1 MQAIESRWMW
11 WTEHLVHPIEKGIA
25 YQGSGGEVWRKMQLA
40 SDVHGWEENIKVM
53 LQKKA
58 GRVWIGLIWLKI
70 GKSGRLLW
78 KCLWIFG
85 FDVKVNRLNS
95 PCTDLDKFWGFKG
108 LRLPDFK
115 TIGPWKWLGCQPNLP
130 AAFTPE
136 EIFLVLISVRGW
148 VEPRAIVRPEGLCQ
162 CNIPVTPSETEPAT
176 FWLVAQCRNK
186 QRHGFDVIHGISWLA
201 ENS

>member
-1 MQAIESRWMW
+1 
-11 WTEHLVHPIEKGIA
+11 
-25 YQGSGGEVWRKMQLA
+25 
-40 SDVHGWEENIKVM
+40 VM

-85 FDVKVNRLNS
+85 FDVKVNRLNN

-115 TIGPWKWLGCQPNLP
+115 TIGPWKWLGCQPNLS

-136 EIFLVLISVRGW
+136 EIFLVLISIRGW
-148 VEPRAIVRPEGLCQ
+148 VKPRAIIRPEGLCQ
-162 CNIPVTPSETEPAT
+162 CNIPVTLSETEPAT
-176 FWLVAQCRNK
+176 FRLVAQCRNQ